1 MRYDR
6 DGPLPRPPELRGQFR
21 WAFRAV
27 AASFLDGDG
36 LRRVEA
42 EFWGGRP
49 SEGKDL
55 RPSPVSVRL
64 RRGVGEDDVEEGGRC
79 ARRRRRYRI
88 TIDEDGRLRVDNRCY
103 LCPPIYLRGRREEQP
118 LVIRAGATFELEL
131 TGLREDALEVAK
143 LSLELL
149 SLIGGYGRRFR
160 RAFGCFEVRADD
172 LSTRVEG
179 TDDFVD
185 RLRGC
190 LDDLRELIA
199 ERSDGTSGPV
209 ESFPSFRR
217 ATLWTFEWRKQRV
230 DKLLDRLGGTLREAR
245 RRLRNERFEN
255 SNEELRWL
263 LGSSDAGGP
272 LAAAIPAPP
281 LRDAG
286 RARRREPRSLR
297 GLRPAAV
304 VREAAPRER
313 DRRGRGGGSEE
324 GRERSREDATP
335 VVPRRRAPRDRSNR
349 EPREGVEIGG
359 VNTLGE
365 PALGP
370 HGDPHPSG
378 HWWATR
384 RDRPPA
390 DPAQAHPRTLRPGE
404 LREGSAEDPRRGRAG
419 EAGRPGR

>member
-1 MRYDR
+1 MRTLTVGCTFATPAITSQVRYDR

-272 LAAAIPAPP
+272 WLLRSP
-281 LRDAG
+281 LLLSVTPVELDG
-286 RARRREPRSLR
+286 
-297 GLRPAAV
+297 V
-304 VREAAPRER
+304 N
-313 DRRGRGGGSEE
+313 RGRYVVSVLLLWLGKLHPGNGTVVVEE
-324 GRERSREDATP
+324 G
-335 VVPRRRAPRDRSNR
+335 DRKR
-349 EPREGVEIGG
+349 VE
-359 VNTLGE
+359 N
-365 PALGP
+365 ALE
-370 HGDPHPSG
+370 
-378 HWWATR
+378 
-384 RDRPPA
+384 
-390 DPAQAHPRTLRPGE
+390 RTLRRSFRGVE
-404 LREGSAEDPRRGRAG
+404 RHGIEVTESRVRVSKSAG
-419 EAGRPGR
+419 